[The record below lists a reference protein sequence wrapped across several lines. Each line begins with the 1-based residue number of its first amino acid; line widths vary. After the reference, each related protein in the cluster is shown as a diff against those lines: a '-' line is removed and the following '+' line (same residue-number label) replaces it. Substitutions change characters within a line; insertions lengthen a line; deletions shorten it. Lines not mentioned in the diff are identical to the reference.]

1 MRGEQVVNDEQIQ
14 WLQFLIDNW
23 IENLEE
29 EIRQGIAVEE
39 DEDHNREEIA
49 LAESVRELLPTL
61 KEKSK

>member
-1 MRGEQVVNDEQIQ
+1 MNDEQIQ